1 MKKEV
6 SYQMNIQSSLI
17 WSDLVFCILKE
28 SKQEGVSVVNSQIQ
42 RSDVEGTWFNV
53 GSISLPS
60 GKPVYDISGN
70 LAWE

>member
-28 SKQEGVSVVNSQIQ
+28 SKQEGVSVVNLQIQ
-42 RSDVEGTWFNV
+42 RSDVERTWFNV
-53 GSISLPS
+53 GSISLL
-60 GKPVYDISGN
+60 SGN